1 MHGQVIGITTAI
13 KSSTGGSQGVGLAIT
28 SKLAKEIMD
37 QLTQHGIVRRGY
49 LGVQIKD
56 LEPEIAVRLGVESQ
70 KGVLVARVMDGTPA
84 SKAGIQAGDVI
95 TTIGGKAVTTVSELQ
110 GVVTHMPIGNQ
121 TEVALV
127 REGKAKSFKL
137 TIDEMPR
144 DQLPAALRNPI
155 RLGKRR
161 VLSRSTNSESN

>member
-1 MHGQVIGITTAI
+1 
-13 KSSTGGSQGVGLAIT
+13 
-28 SKLAKEIMD
+28 
-37 QLTQHGIVRRGY
+37 
-49 LGVQIKD
+49 
-56 LEPEIAVRLGVESQ
+56 
-70 KGVLVARVMDGTPA
+70 MDGTPA

-144 DQLPAALRNPI
+144 DSVAGGTPQPNPP
-155 RLGKRR
+155 REETRPVPVNKLGIELKD
-161 VLSRSTNSESN
+161 